1 MIVLH
6 TLSEYRNLRQNFSS
20 EKQTVGFVP
29 TMGALHE
36 GHLSLVEQSKREN
49 DRTVVSIFVNPLQ
62 FNNAEDYEK
71 YPLTL
76 KKDIQ
81 LLESVGCDILFA
93 PSKDAMYPRPVELQM
108 EFGAITSGMEGASRP
123 GHFSGVG
130 VVVSKLFNI
139 IQPTR
144 AYFGQKDIQQL
155 CVIRQLVEDLNF
167 PIQIVSCPIARN
179 DKGLALS
186 SRNQRLSPEGLEL
199 ATQLYRTLSITA
211 EQSTHSTPQQAIA
224 VGLQHLKNYPDIRLD
239 YLEIVDTIQLKSL
252 SSFTVREPFV
262 ICIAAYVE
270 GVRLIDNLIIQA

>member
-6 TLSEYRNLRQNFSS
+6 TLSEYRNLRRNFSS
-20 EKQTVGFVP
+20 EEQTVGFVP

-108 EFGAITSGMEGASRP
+108 EFGAITSAMEGASRP

-179 DKGLALS
+179 EKGLALS

-199 ATQLYRTLSITA
+199 ASQLYRTLIITA
-211 EQSTHSTPQQAIA
+211 EQSTLTTPQQAIS
-224 VGLQHLKNYPDIRLD
+224 VGLQYLKNYPDIRLD